1 MTSEPKTL
9 GQFKLDFTGKM
20 TIMVEIE
27 NDQVMSFH
35 IDDKD
40 VVLDVLRVLVNG
52 DNGAVM
58 DVREQDDTL
67 NERFYA
73 DWRKP

>member
-1 MTSEPKTL
+1 MTNEQKTL

-20 TIMVEIE
+20 TLMVEIE

-40 VVLDVLRVLVNG
+40 VVLDVLRVLVHG
-52 DNGAVM
+52 DRGAVM
-58 DVREQDDTL
+58 DVREPDDTL

-73 DWRKP
+73 DWRQP